1 MNTMKTMQRPP
12 TFIRFLTSEGLLSYD
27 EARDLSDLSSK
38 ANALLG
44 QMMLRR
50 RHVSLRQM
58 VELLELQASHP
69 NKRIG
74 ALAVEAGYIDQNTLD
89 ALLEEQASAEA
100 QHPVD
105 ALRRRELLPQD
116 CLFEAM
122 CAYIK
127 LVEEPAGQ
135 STV

>member
-1 MNTMKTMQRPP
+1 MQRPP

-27 EARDLSDLSSK
+27 EAKDLTDASSK

-58 VELLELQASHP
+58 AELLERQASHP
-69 NKRIG
+69 DKRIG
-74 ALAVEAGYIDQNTLD
+74 ELAIQAGHIDRNTLD
-89 ALLEEQASAEA
+89 ELLEEQASSAA

-105 ALRRRELLPQD
+105 ALRRRALLSQD
-116 CLFEAM
+116 SLFEAM

>member
-1 MNTMKTMQRPP
+1 MQRPP

-27 EARDLSDLSSK
+27 EAKDLTDVSSK

-50 RHVSLRQM
+50 KHVSLRQM
-58 VELLELQASHP
+58 VELLERQASHP
-69 NKRIG
+69 DKRIG
-74 ALAVEAGYIDQNTLD
+74 ELAIEAGYIDRSTLD
-89 ALLEEQASAEA
+89 TLLAEQASAAA

-105 ALRRRELLPQD
+105 ALRRRTLLTRD
-116 CLFEAM
+116 SLFEAM

>member
-1 MNTMKTMQRPP
+1 MQRPP

-27 EARDLSDLSSK
+27 EAKELTDTSSR

-50 RHVSLRQM
+50 KFVTLRQM
-58 VELLELQASHP
+58 VQLLEQQASHP

-74 ALAVEAGYIDQNTLD
+74 ALAVEAGYLDQPTLE
-89 ALLEEQASAEA
+89 ALLEEQASSAV

-105 ALRRRELLPQD
+105 ALRRRTTLAQD
-116 CLFEAM
+116 ALFEAM